1 MIYKANESGVFSENT
16 DIRDNLKLKDIKP
29 LREAFVIN
37 ELSHLPQKKLQEFIR
52 SKEAKTMLEM
62 EIISPEALEQL
73 SKDAYKDK
81 AAEFMC
87 CHMAKEAGDDRWDE
101 LVSLRAKERAIMN
114 SLIRDYMEDVK
125 PYCQNYRKDFVNK
138 NVPKEFL
145 TGE

>member
-37 ELSHLPQKKLQEFIR
+37 ELSHLPQKKLQEFVK

-87 CHMAKEAGDDRWDE
+87 CHMAKETGDDRWDE

-114 SLIRDYMEDVK
+114 SLIRDYMADAK
-125 PYCQNYRKDFVNK
+125 PYCQNYRKDFVVK